1 MKIIILIVSFAFLST
16 SCTLVSRKEM
26 EAQRDK
32 KTRPKTSTTTT
43 PTMTEEELEE
53 ETQIY
58 KKAEQDAPQRQRPK
72 VAVILGPGG
81 FKTFAYAS
89 FVKGLQ
95 KSGVPVDQIVG
106 MGWGSLVGGFWALN
120 GLPHEA
126 EWKVFKL
133 DESLFNSGSFFKTGS
148 SATQADKLRPYLK
161 ENLTDLDLRKL
172 KIKFTCPVLS
182 LKSGSVKWP
191 RTGSLAQTVQA
202 CLTSPPQMSPENIK
216 SSNVAALMSAR
227 EIAQRLKREAY
238 GVILFVNVLGD
249 GEILSSENED
259 WVTRA
264 YWSEVRRSIWMAK
277 NEFTD
282 VIDLNTSSTS
292 LFDFRAKK
300 AHSGQADSLGKRI
313 GQELVNKY
321 KF

>member
-1 MKIIILIVSFAFLST
+1 MKILILIISLAFLST
-16 SCTLVSRKEM
+16 SCSLVSRKEI
-26 EAQRDK
+26 ESGRRSTK
-32 KTRPKTSTTTT
+32 KSTPSKTADRPYEDDVDESK
-43 PTMTEEELEE
+43 
-53 ETQIY
+53 IY
-58 KKAEQDAPQRQRPK
+58 KKVEESEPQRVRPK
-72 VAVILGPGG
+72 VAIVLGPGG

-89 FVKGLQ
+89 FVKALQ
-95 KSGVPVDQIVG
+95 KSGVPVDQIIG
-106 MGWGSLVGGFWALN
+106 TGWGALVGGFWALN

-133 DESLFNSGSFFKTGS
+133 DESMFSTGGFFQSGNSSTPVS
-148 SATQADKLRPYLK
+148 KLSPYLK

-182 LKSGSVKWP
+182 LKSGTVRWP
-191 RTGSLAQTVQA
+191 RSGSLARTVQA
-202 CLTSPPQMSPENIK
+202 CLTSPPQMAPQNPK
-216 SSNVAALMSAR
+216 ASNVAALMSSR
-227 EIAQRLKREAY
+227 EIAERLKREGY
-238 GVILFVNVLGD
+238 GVIILVNVLGD
-249 GEILSSENED
+249 KEILSDKDQD

-277 NEFTD
+277 NEYTD
-282 VIDLNTSSTS
+282 VIDLNTSSTT

-300 AHSGQADSLGKRI
+300 AHAGQADALGKRI